1 MDVGDYAGRYMAGEA
16 AYNAGDGAPF
26 AAMFA
31 DGFTLNG
38 TVMTR
43 DQIHGVFATNVAA
56 GMRFRTVGLSVYGAF
71 LIVHGELTLPGQPTV
86 AQVGVLRF
94 DEAGSIVEFTML
106 GGYQRS
112 SLRAPDL

>member
-1 MDVGDYAGRYMAGEA
+1 MEVVDYAGRYMAAEA
-16 AYNAGDGAPF
+16 AYNAGDAAPF

-31 DGFTLNG
+31 EEFTLNG
-38 TVMTR
+38 AVLTR

-56 GMRFRTVGLSVYGAF
+56 GMRFRTVGLSVFGAF
-71 LIVHGELTLPGQPTV
+71 LIVHGELALPDEHTV

-106 GGYQRS
+106 QG
-112 SLRAPDL
+112 AMP